1 MSQLALDF
9 VQNINGKDKT
19 DLCTLSFNYSE
30 EVLLFMLSIHD
41 DAFNRT
47 VFVMQT
53 LCLLT

>member
-53 LCLLT
+53 ICLLT